1 MRNRMSMRLTVGH
14 TPDADDAFMFYAITN
29 NKVRLEDVYIEH
41 VIEDIE
47 TLNRMAINNEIDVT
61 AISAHAY
68 AYTKDY
74 VILRSG
80 ASFGLSYGPIL
91 VSRSDISH
99 KDIVARLEEDRCTI
113 AVPGR
118 LTTAYL
124 LLRLA
129 LKGYRF
135 NTVEARFETI
145 EDLVLD
151 GKMDLGLIIHE
162 VQLTFKEKG
171 LVKFMDLY
179 EYWSRVSDGLPLP
192 LGIDVASMRIGKDNI
207 VKVNNMLKRSILYA
221 YEHFDD
227 ALDYAMQYSRGKD
240 RDTIA
245 RFVKMYVNDLTIDMD
260 KIGYNALRMLYSLA
274 YKDGITDREVEPAV
288 V

>member
-1 MRNRMSMRLTVGH
+1 MRLTVGH

-29 NKVRLEDVYIEH
+29 NKVRLDDVYIEH
-41 VIEDIE
+41 IIEDIE
-47 TLNRMAINNEIDVT
+47 TLNRMAVNNEIDVT

-74 VILRSG
+74 IILRSG
-80 ASFGLSYGPIL
+80 TSFGLSYGPIL

-99 KDIVARLEEDRCTI
+99 KDMVARLEEGRCTI

-135 NTVEARFETI
+135 DAVEARFNTI

-162 VQLTFKEKG
+162 VQVTFKEKG

-179 EYWSRVSDGLPLP
+179 RYWSRVSNGLPLP

-207 VKVNNMLKRSILYA
+207 AKVSSMLKHSILYA

-245 RFVKMYVNDLTIDMD
+245 TFVRMYVNDLTIDMD
-260 KIGYNALRMLYSLA
+260 KIGYDALRMLYSLA
-274 YKDGITDREVEPAV
+274 YKDGIIERDIEPV
-288 V
+288 VV

>member
-91 VSRSDISH
+91 VSRSDTTH

-135 NTVEARFETI
+135 NTVEARFDTI

>member
-1 MRNRMSMRLTVGH
+1 MRLTVGH
-14 TPDADDAFMFYAITN
+14 TPDADDAFMFYAIAN
-29 NKVRLEDVYIEH
+29 NKVRLDDIYIEH

-47 TLNRMAINNEIDVT
+47 TLNRMAINNELDVT
-61 AISAHAY
+61 AVSAHAY

-91 VSRSDISH
+91 VSRSDATH
-99 KDIVARLEEDRCTI
+99 KDIVARLEEGRCTI

-129 LKGYRF
+129 LKDYRF
-135 NTVEARFETI
+135 NTVEARFDTI

-151 GKMDLGLIIHE
+151 GKIDLGLIIHE
-162 VQLTFKEKG
+162 TQVTFTYRG

-179 EYWSRVSDGLPLP
+179 EYWSRVSNGLPLP
-192 LGIDVASMRIGKDNI
+192 LGIDVASMRISKDDI
-207 VKVNNMLKRSILYA
+207 AKVNSMLKRSILYA

-274 YKDGITDREVEPAV
+274 YKEGIINREVEPV
-288 V
+288 VVG

>member
-1 MRNRMSMRLTVGH
+1 MRFTVGH
-14 TPDADDAFMFYAITN
+14 TPDADDAFMFYAIAN
-29 NKVRLEDVYIEH
+29 NKVRLDDIYIEH
-41 VIEDIE
+41 IIEDIE
-47 TLNRMAINNEIDVT
+47 TLNRMAINNELDVT
-61 AISAHAY
+61 AVSAHAY

-91 VSRSDISH
+91 VSRSDATH
-99 KDIVARLEEDRCTI
+99 KDIVARLEEGRCTI

-129 LKGYRF
+129 LKDYRF
-135 NTVEARFETI
+135 NTVEARFDTI

-151 GKMDLGLIIHE
+151 GKIDLGLIIHE
-162 VQLTFKEKG
+162 TQVTFTYRGG

-179 EYWSRVSDGLPLP
+179 EDWSRVSNGLPLP
-192 LGIDVASMRIGKDNI
+192 LGIDVASMRIGKDDIAKINS
-207 VKVNNMLKRSILYA
+207 MLKRSILYA

-274 YKDGITDREVEPAV
+274 YKEGIIDREVEPV
-288 V
+288 VVG

>member
-1 MRNRMSMRLTVGH
+1 MRLTVGH
-14 TPDADDAFMFYAITN
+14 TPDADDAFMFYAIAN
-29 NKVRLEDVYIEH
+29 NKVRLDDIYIEH

-47 TLNRMAINNEIDVT
+47 TLNRMAINNELDVT
-61 AISAHAY
+61 AVSAHTY

-80 ASFGLSYGPIL
+80 ASFGLSYGPML
-91 VSRSDISH
+91 VSRGDATH
-99 KDIVARLEEDRCTI
+99 KDIVTRLEEGRCTI

-124 LLRLA
+124 LLMLA
-129 LKGYRF
+129 IKDYRF
-135 NTVEARFETI
+135 NTVEARFDTI

-151 GKMDLGLIIHE
+151 GRVDLGLIIHE
-162 VQLTFKEKG
+162 AQVTFTYRG

-179 EYWSRVSDGLPLP
+179 EYWSRVSNGLPLP
-192 LGIDVASMRIGKDNI
+192 LGIDVASMRICKDDI
-207 VKVNNMLKRSILYA
+207 AKVNSMLKHSILYA

-274 YKDGITDREVEPAV
+274 YKNGIIDREVEPV
-288 V
+288 VVG

>member
-1 MRNRMSMRLTVGH
+1 MRLTVGH

-29 NKVRLEDVYIEH
+29 NKVGLEDVYIEH

-47 TLNRMAINNEIDVT
+47 TLNRMAINNELDVT
-61 AISAHAY
+61 AVSAHAY
-68 AYTKDY
+68 AYTKNY

-91 VSRSDISH
+91 VSRSDTSH
-99 KDIVARLEEDRCTI
+99 KDIVTRLEEGRCTI

-129 LKGYRF
+129 LKDYRF
-135 NTVEARFETI
+135 NTVEARFDTI
-145 EDLVLD
+145 EDLILD

-162 VQLTFKEKG
+162 AQVTFTYRG

-179 EYWSRVSDGLPLP
+179 EYWSRVSNGLPLP
-192 LGIDVASMRIGKDNI
+192 LGIDVASMRIGKDDI
-207 VKVNNMLKRSILYA
+207 AKVSSMLKRSILYA

-260 KIGYNALRMLYSLA
+260 KIGYNALRILYSLA
-274 YKDGITDREVEPAV
+274 YKDGITDREVEPV
-288 V
+288 VV

>member
-1 MRNRMSMRLTVGH
+1 MRLTVGH

-91 VSRSDISH
+91 VSRSDTTH

-135 NTVEARFETI
+135 NTVEARFDTI

-207 VKVNNMLKRSILYA
+207 VKANNMLKRSILYA